1 MTDLSLKTRR
11 TMDDYEV
18 GDKVAFSKT
27 ISESDVYQFAGISGD
42 FYPLHVNKEI
52 AEKTRFGQRIA
63 HGVLT
68 TGLISTVLGTPLQGP
83 GVGNAVEMQLILN
96 FTAPVFFGDTIT
108 AEAEVIEKIEERR
121 IVRVKTVCRN
131 QRNEVV
137 IDGEAKLKLLKEMM
151 VGEKE

>member
-1 MTDLSLKTRR
+1 MTSVESKTRR
-11 TMDDYEV
+11 TMDDYEI
-18 GDKVAFSKT
+18 GDKAVFAKT

-42 FYPLHVNKEI
+42 FYPLHINKES
-52 AEKTRFGQRIA
+52 AAKTRFGQRIV

-108 AEAEVIEKIEERR
+108 AEAEVVEKIAEKR
-121 IVRVKTVCRN
+121 IVRLRTICRN
-131 QRNEVV
+131 QRGEVV
-137 IDGEAKLKLLKEMM
+137 IDGEAKLKLLREMWVEGKE
-151 VGEKE
+151 

>member
-1 MTDLSLKTRR
+1 MSDFETKTRR
-11 TMDDYEV
+11 TMDDYQI
-18 GDKVAFSKT
+18 GDKAVFSKT

-83 GVGNAVEMQLILN
+83 GVGNAVEMQLLLN

-108 AEAEVIEKIEERR
+108 AEAEVIEKIEDKR
-121 IVRVKTVCRN
+121 IVRVKTICRN
-131 QRNEVV
+131 QKGEIV
-137 IDGEAKLKLLKEMM
+137 IDGEAKLKLLKEML
-151 VGEKE
+151 VER

>member
-1 MTDLSLKTRR
+1 MAGLEIKTRR
-11 TMDDYEV
+11 TMDDYQI
-18 GDKVAFSKT
+18 GDKAVFTKT

-42 FYPLHVNKEI
+42 FYPLHINKAI
-52 AEKTRFGQRIA
+52 AEKTRFRQRIA

-108 AEAEVIEKIEERR
+108 AEAEVIEKIEAKR
-121 IVRVKTVCRN
+121 IVRLKTVCRN
-131 QRNEVV
+131 QDGKVV

-151 VGEKE
+151 IEE